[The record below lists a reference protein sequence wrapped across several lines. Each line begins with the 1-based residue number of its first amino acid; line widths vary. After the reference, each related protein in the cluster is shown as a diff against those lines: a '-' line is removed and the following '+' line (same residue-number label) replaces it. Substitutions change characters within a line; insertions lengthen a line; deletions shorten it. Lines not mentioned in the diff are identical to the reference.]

1 MEYTVGMRKKVDKL
15 ADNPVEHPKHYTN
28 HPSGI
33 EAIEICG
40 YMNFCLGNALKYILR
55 ADYKGKAIE
64 DLRKAKWYLD
74 REIYQRSKM
83 SKVVDATKKK

>member
-1 MEYTVGMRKKVDKL
+1 MSKKKSRL
-15 ADNPVEHPKHYTN
+15 ENNPVSHPAHYTN

-64 DLRKAKWYLD
+64 DLQKARWYID
-74 REIYQRSKM
+74 REIYQRTKM
-83 SKVVDATKKK
+83 AEKAKKEPIT

>member
-1 MEYTVGMRKKVDKL
+1 MAKRSRL
-15 ADNPVEHPKHYTN
+15 INNPVNRPAHYTQ

-55 ADYKGKAIE
+55 ADYKNNAIE
-64 DLRKAKWYLD
+64 DLRKAIWYLE
-74 REIYQRSKM
+74 REIYQRTKLTAKKSKRERN
-83 SKVVDATKKK
+83 

>member
-1 MEYTVGMRKKVDKL
+1 MAKKSKL
-15 ADNPVEHPKHYTN
+15 DNNPVDSPAHYTS

-64 DLRKAKWYLD
+64 DLQKAKWYID
-74 REIYQRSKM
+74 REIFQR
-83 SKVVDATKKK
+83 TKLANQPKK

>member
-1 MEYTVGMRKKVDKL
+1 MRKKVDKL
-15 ADNPVEHPKHYTN
+15 KNNPVSHPAHYTS

-40 YMNFCLGNALKYILR
+40 YMGFCLGNALKYILR

-64 DLRKAKWYLD
+64 DLRKSIWYLE
-74 REIYQRSKM
+74 REIYQRNKLA
-83 SKVVDATKKK
+83 KKTLAKPKKK

>member
-1 MEYTVGMRKKVDKL
+1 MANKIDKL
-15 ADNPVEHPKHYTN
+15 KNNPVNSPAHYTS

-55 ADYKGKAIE
+55 ADYKNNAIE
-64 DLRKAKWYLD
+64 DLRKAIWYLE
-74 REIYQRSKM
+74 REIFQRNKLAA
-83 SKVVDATKKK
+83 KRLKK